1 MEGEDGDAVLVR
13 QVIQVGVL
21 MGVPTLIHHDLDPV
35 VPRLYHPTVD
45 PIQAKRIQRA
55 GAEDYRDRH

>member
-21 MGVPTLIHHDLDPV
+21 MGVPTLIHHDFYFIASHFCRPA
-35 VPRLYHPTVD
+35 VD
-45 PIQAKRIQRA
+45 SIE
-55 GAEDYRDRH
+55 AEQV